1 MMEKQDLKSRL
12 AYWIPTGFVALN
24 WTFGAIASL
33 MKSKMSMD
41 VFRHLGYPDYFA
53 TLLGSAQLLGV
64 IAILAPVPR
73 TVREWAY
80 AGLTFDV
87 VAAIFSILAVD
98 SSISKVGFPVTAAA
112 VLLMSYRGWKEHLKM
127 SGE

>member
-1 MMEKQDLKSRL
+1 MEKQDLKSRL

-33 MKSKMSMD
+33 TKAKVSMD
-41 VFRHLGYPDYFA
+41 VFRHLGYPAYFA

-64 IAILAPVPR
+64 IAIVAPVPR

-87 VAAIFSILAVD
+87 VAAIFSILAVG
-98 SSISKVGFPVTAAA
+98 SPITKVSFPVTAAA
-112 VLLMSYRGWKEHLKM
+112 VLLLSYRGWKVHLKM
-127 SGE
+127 HEE